1 MTSIP
6 GGGASLLSLLY
17 DFLLKSEHGS
27 VLPFFMDLTLLL
39 MLEGSVEHPSHVDVR
54 NGYW

>member
-1 MTSIP
+1 MMIIP